1 MESLM
6 VKRLSILTLMLLYAQ
21 LAYSGSIF
29 NNAKLPD
36 LTFSEKK
43 ELAQIMLDINNL
55 SATELEKVCNSVSVN
70 SFDADK
76 PNDSSAPLKIAYD
89 KINTSSH
96 IVVKAFVQLMTEQCA
111 PQSKQ
116 KSRENR
122 ERGSPLKARMNN
134 PEFEHLSGGEKMK
147 IAQLMRKIK
156 ELPTEARQPLCNG
169 SLVHYIQ
176 SGSYSGDSKD
186 FSGLLFTIDDLSTQ
200 ALTAL
205 ESMLSTNTQRCL
217 QESRGDGKIRGE
229 NKEKGLFDKI
239 ASAWKRLTGSNDK
252 KGHK

>member
-1 MESLM
+1 M
-6 VKRLSILTLMLLYAQ
+6 VKRLSILTLMLLYTQ

-29 NNAKLPD
+29 NNTKLPD

-55 SATELEKVCNSVSVN
+55 SATEQEKVCNSVSVN

-76 PNDSSAPLKIAYD
+76 PIDSSAPLKIAYD

-96 IVVKAFVQLMTEQCA
+96 IVAKAFVQLMTEQCA
-111 PQSKQ
+111 PKSKQ
-116 KSRENR
+116 KSR

-134 PEFEHLSGGEKMK
+134 PEFEHLTGGEKMK

-186 FSGLLFTIDDLSTQ
+186 FSGLLLSIDDLSTQ

-205 ESMLSTNTQRCL
+205 ESILSTNTQRCL

-252 KGHK
+252 KGYK